1 MIGVGANGPLAGP
14 SATSGRAGRRRDE
27 ASRSA
32 YSGWTTIDLA
42 ALDPRIET
50 PYWIAL
56 SLLPGVGPVGFAR
69 LLRRFGSARG
79 AWAAGPPLLEELPR
93 QPDDAAT
100 ALARLR
106 LEGVT
111 AVAARVQEATRR
123 SAGAVI
129 TALDPRYP
137 AALAAVDPR
146 PPVLYVA
153 GDPGSLDAPCVAIV
167 GTRRATGYGRACA
180 AEIADELARAGVTVV
195 SGLAIGIDGQAH
207 AAAVAAGGRS
217 VAVLPSPLDRIY
229 PPRHRDLA
237 ARLVATGGALVSEL
251 APAQA
256 HGKPDFARRNRIIAG
271 LARAVVVV
279 EAPDRSGAL
288 LTAAAAIDYGRE
300 VFAVPGQ
307 IDSIAS
313 RGCNRLIADHQATI
327 VTSAA
332 ALLHRIG
339 AEPGSRPV
347 SVTSL
352 SDAEGMVLNSL
363 LQRPASIEELI
374 GRTRLATGP
383 LASTLTL
390 LEARGLVESYGGAT
404 FHATLAARRIGRPPG
419 PAQGSPGILGE
430 PPGQPRVVPDAG
442 PPVTGVIVY

>member
-1 MIGVGANGPLAGP
+1 MIGVGANGPVASPPAGGELAPHRLEMPVRHEHRGW
-14 SATSGRAGRRRDE
+14 ATLDL
-27 ASRSA
+27 
-32 YSGWTTIDLA
+32 TT
-42 ALDPRIET
+42 LDPSSET

-56 SLLPGVGPVGFAR
+56 SLVPGVGPVGFAR

-79 AWAAGPPLLEELPR
+79 AWAAGSGLLEELPR
-93 QPDDAAT
+93 LPDDAGP

-106 LEGVT
+106 REGV
-111 AVAARVQEATRR
+111 ASVAQRVLGATKR
-123 SAGAVI
+123 SAGVI
-129 TALDPRYP
+129 VTALDRRYP
-137 AALAAVDPR
+137 SALAAVDPR

-153 GDPGSLDAPCVAIV
+153 GNPGSMDAPCVAIV

-207 AAAVAAGGRS
+207 TAAVAAGGRS

-237 ARLVATGGALVSEL
+237 ARLVASGGALVSEL
-251 APAQA
+251 APGHAP
-256 HGKPDFARRNRIIAG
+256 GKPDFARRNRIIAG

-288 LTAAAAIDYGRE
+288 LTAAAAMDYGRE
-300 VFAVPGQ
+300 VFAVPGP
-307 IDSIAS
+307 IDAIAS

-339 AEPGSRPV
+339 ARPGSRPV

-363 LQRPASIEELI
+363 LQRPGSIEELI

-404 FHATLAARRIGRPPG
+404 FHATLSARRIGRPDG
-419 PAQGSPGILGE
+419 PAG
-430 PPGQPRVVPDAG
+430 
-442 PPVTGVIVY
+442 

>member
-1 MIGVGANGPLAGP
+1 MIGVGASGPLALARVERG
-14 SATSGRAGRRRDE
+14 
-27 ASRSA
+27 
-32 YSGWTTIDLA
+32 GWGTVDLA
-42 ALDPRIET
+42 NLDPVAEQ

-56 SLLPGVGPVGFAR
+56 SLVPGVGPVSFAR
-69 LLRRFGSARG
+69 LLRRFGSARA
-79 AWAAGPPLLEELPR
+79 AWAAGPSLLAELPR
-93 QPDDAAT
+93 IPDDASP

-106 LEGVT
+106 REGV
-111 AVAARVQEATRR
+111 AAIAERVANATRR
-123 SAGAVI
+123 SGGAVV
-129 TALDPRYP
+129 TALDAQYP
-137 AALAAVDPR
+137 PMLATVDPR

-153 GDPGSLDAPCVAIV
+153 GDPMSMSGMCVAVV

-180 AEIADELARAGVTVV
+180 AEIGDELARAGVTVV
-195 SGLAIGIDGQAH
+195 SGLALGIDGQAH

-251 APAQA
+251 APE
-256 HGKPDFARRNRIIAG
+256 HSPGRPDFARRNRIIAG

-288 LTAAAAIDYGRE
+288 LTAAAAIDYGHE
-300 VFAVPGQ
+300 VFAVPGP
-307 IDSIAS
+307 IDAIAS
-313 RGCNRLIADHQATI
+313 RGCNRLIADHLGTI

-332 ALLHRIG
+332 GLLHGIG
-339 AEPGSRPV
+339 AEPGGRPV

-352 SDAEGMVLNSL
+352 SDAEGLVLNSL

-374 GRTRLATGP
+374 GRTRLPTGS

-390 LEARGLVESYGGAT
+390 LEARGLAESYGGAT
-404 FHATLAARRIGRPPG
+404 FHPTLTARRIGRRHE
-419 PAQGSPGILGE
+419 LK
-430 PPGQPRVVPDAG
+430 R
-442 PPVTGVIVY
+442 